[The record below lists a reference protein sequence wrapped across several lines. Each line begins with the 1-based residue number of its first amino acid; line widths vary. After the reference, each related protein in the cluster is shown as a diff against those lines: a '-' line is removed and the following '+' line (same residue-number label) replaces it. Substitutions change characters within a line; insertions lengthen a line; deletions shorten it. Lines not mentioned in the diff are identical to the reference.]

1 MAHKTL
7 IGGTAYGVTGGKTLV
22 GGTGYSIKGGK
33 TLIDGTVYSV
43 SFGIPWNKY
52 SCNVTNGY
60 VQITP
65 SGKTGTFSYTGK
77 TADKPSSLYEDYT
90 FTTENGYKG
99 GTACT
104 KTYSYISISR
114 PTLYRVSSTYVQ
126 SAVFSKRETLDNSTG
141 RSRFTFNYTET
152 AKAERTVISATKGST
167 SYGTVSV
174 PEGEVP
180 DGGTLYEGSVTGD
193 YCIVNVGGT
202 YYYYERA

>member
-1 MAHKTL
+1 MAVQFTHKPAGS
-7 IGGTAYGVTGGKTLV
+7 IVGSGFYVFRHYGDEG
-22 GGTGYSIKGGK
+22 IK
-33 TLIDGTVYSV
+33 
-43 SFGIPWNKY
+43 WNKY

-77 TADKPSSLYEDYT
+77 SSDKPTSLYEDYT
-90 FTTENGYKG
+90 FTAENGYKG
-99 GTACT
+99 GTAST
-104 KTYSYISISR
+104 KAYTMIMLTK

-126 SAVFSKRETLDNSTG
+126 SAVFSKRETLDSSTG
-141 RSRFTFNYTET
+141 RSRFTFDYTEI
-152 AKAERTVISATKGST
+152 ANAEKTVISVAKGST

-193 YCIVNVGGT
+193 YCIVKVGST
-202 YYYYERA
+202 YYYYEKA